1 MKRKTY
7 WVYLN
12 GKYIAEYR
20 TLRGCLDFIERRKL
34 EANYDN
40 DLGIIDNEG
49 NEYHPYT
56 GKMMNESI
64 NEWNM
69 WDGDR
74 RSSYPRQTRMID
86 VADKMRREQSL
97 ARKERYNND
106 AEYHEHIK
114 RLEDE
119 LRRTDDPQHAE
130 YLERRISKLKSLSE
144 GVKLSRTS
152 RAYDAKVNN
161 KLNEDFSFVK
171 DKMTYEEIV
180 KAFFKLY
187 LREPLAEITSEK
199 YPEVKELINYL
210 PDVITTETGGL
221 QKVNKSYGIKFII
234 GYNGKIYLCLVRID
248 GKYNREYWTKID
260 IRTLPEKYAQNCLNC
275 LLKILHRLKKENEE
289 SGAELT
295 NNNENIKQL
304 NLNANKI
311 YTDTD
316 YYYDGEFYIKSC
328 SFEQF
333 IKRHPLTVINRTPGR
348 YDGKAYYDYELGGDF
363 NDKQYEKSGRR
374 QPELVLYGR
383 YFIDDNTFE
392 IIYDNPWEGTY
403 THRKVDYIPIDAF
416 VRKPR

>member
-86 VADKMRREQSL
+86 V
-97 ARKERYNND
+97 RKPIHNKARYNND
-106 AEYHEHIK
+106 SEYHEHIK

-152 RAYDAKVNN
+152 RAINEMSIESFNTKVAKDFVEMVLQYVNDEPDTVVNN
-161 KLNEDFSFVK
+161 EFNYGEYEYWVRAYPELADLCMVGGNNVSDAADELLDALLNFIRVAQRN
-171 DKMTYEEIV
+171 T
-180 KAFFKLY
+180 
-187 LREPLAEITSEK
+187 ITS
-199 YPEVKELINYL
+199 
-210 PDVITTETGGL
+210 
-221 QKVNKSYGIKFII
+221 
-234 GYNGKIYLCLVRID
+234 
-248 GKYNREYWTKID
+248 
-260 IRTLPEKYAQNCLNC
+260 
-275 LLKILHRLKKENEE
+275 
-289 SGAELT
+289 
-295 NNNENIKQL
+295 
-304 NLNANKI
+304 
-311 YTDTD
+311 
-316 YYYDGEFYIKSC
+316 
-328 SFEQF
+328 
-333 IKRHPLTVINRTPGR
+333 
-348 YDGKAYYDYELGGDF
+348 
-363 NDKQYEKSGRR
+363 
-374 QPELVLYGR
+374 
-383 YFIDDNTFE
+383 
-392 IIYDNPWEGTY
+392 
-403 THRKVDYIPIDAF
+403 THRREFKQNDIETVE
-416 VRKPR
+416 